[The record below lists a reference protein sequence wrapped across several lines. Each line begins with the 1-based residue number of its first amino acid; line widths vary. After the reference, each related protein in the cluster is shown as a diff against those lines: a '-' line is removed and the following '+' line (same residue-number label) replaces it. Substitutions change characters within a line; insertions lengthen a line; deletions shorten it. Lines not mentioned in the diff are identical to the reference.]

1 MKTTPFILCIA
12 TLFFCRSLLA
22 GDGLPESPAS
32 RLLQVIPPAS
42 AAKPGDACCQ
52 AKPVAKAKENSCCQE
67 PISSAAFSRDSLYQ
81 ADATFTDDSGKPF
94 ALSSLRGRPVALNM
108 FFASCGYACPLTVTD
123 MLSIQGR
130 LPTELRSKTVFV
142 LVSFDVARDT
152 TEALAQYRTQR
163 GLDSQWIILRGTDDS
178 VRELAALLGVKF
190 KQEAD
195 GAFAHSNLVT
205 ILNPEGEIIHQRTG
219 LQGGLDEATAALT
232 AVAK

>member
-1 MKTTPFILCIA
+1 MKTTKLLLLFA
-12 TLFFCRSLLA
+12 TLSTLGANAFTPTVKP
-22 GDGLPESPAS
+22 DGA
-32 RLLQVIPPAS
+32 
-42 AAKPGDACCQ
+42 ACCP
-52 AKPVAKAKENSCCQE
+52 AKPVSKTEEKSCCAE
-67 PISSAAFSRDSLYQ
+67 PMAAQPFSRDSLYQ

-94 ALSSLRGRPVALNM
+94 ALTSLRGRPVALNM

-123 MLSIQGR
+123 MLAIQGR
-130 LPTELRSKTVFV
+130 LPAELRSKVVFV
-142 LVSFDVARDT
+142 LVSFDVTRDT
-152 TEALAQYRTQR
+152 TEALAKYRTQR
-163 GLDSQWIILRGTDDS
+163 GLNDQWIILRGSDDS